1 MTPEDLIQRFHL
13 APLTGEGGL
22 YRRTYCSARELPA
35 EAFGPQYPPAPARPP
50 APPLN
55 ISLRPSPIPGFT
67 GCLRM
72 RSITFIWETRW
83 HCF

>member
-35 EAFGPQYPPAPARPP
+35 EAFGPQYPAGTRKAAGSAIAYLITPQSYSRLHRLPTDEVYVRPE
-50 APPLN
+50 AA
-55 ISLRPSPIPGFT
+55 
-67 GCLRM
+67 
-72 RSITFIWETRW
+72 
-83 HCF
+83 

>member
-35 EAFGPQYPPAPARPP
+35 EAFGPQYPAGTRKAAR
-50 APPLN
+50 
-55 ISLRPSPIPGFT
+55 LR
-67 GCLRM
+67 
-72 RSITFIWETRW
+72 
-83 HCF
+83 H

>member
-35 EAFGPQYPPAPARPP
+35 EAFGPQYPAGTRVA
-50 APPLN
+50 AGSASSAESGLLVSQVV
-55 ISLRPSPIPGFT
+55 IPSPQLELFQN
-67 GCLRM
+67 LY
-72 RSITFIWETRW
+72 
-83 HCF
+83 